1 MAQAPPGKTL
11 VWSAVFSQHLKTKTQ
26 QVVSDLGRLLHLWQA
41 DPGAAVLPFAR
52 LWGGA
57 LGGGIRV
64 LSDQLPGVDGAGGGG
79 RGWVLGGEGGHGLSG
94 LVTQGLGAGDRGSVG
109 LQRNQVGHLELQGG
123 SGEEGGRGV

>member
-1 MAQAPPGKTL
+1 MA
-11 VWSAVFSQHLKTKTQ
+11 SH
-26 QVVSDLGRLLHLWQA
+26 LGRLFDLRQA

-79 RGWVLGGEGGHGLSG
+79 GVLGGEGGHGLSG